1 MLRPY
6 ILAELPSNL
15 LMRRIGPNIMMPTLL
30 TVWGMIVA
38 LQGTVKSY
46 KGLVIIRVFL
56 GLVEGP
62 MFPGIILYLSNFYTR
77 KELALR
83 YVRRGRYLPIHS
95 HIFSGYRISCFFAV
109 SSLSGAFSGLLAAAI
124 MNMDG
129 MRGIA
134 GWAWIFILVCFNC
147 SSCLR
152 SVIV

>member
-83 YVRRGRYLPIHS
+83 YVRRQILRNS
-95 HIFSGYRISCFFAV
+95 FSY
-109 SSLSGAFSGLLAAAI
+109 
-124 MNMDG
+124 
-129 MRGIA
+129 
-134 GWAWIFILVCFNC
+134 ILW
-147 SSCLR
+147 L
-152 SVIV
+152 

>member
-1 MLRPY
+1 MALRPY

-46 KGLVIIRVFL
+46 KGMVIIRAFL

-77 KELALR
+77 KELA
-83 YVRRGRYLPIHS
+83 VR
-95 HIFSGYRISCFFAV
+95 
-109 SSLSGAFSGLLAAAI
+109 
-124 MNMDG
+124 
-129 MRGIA
+129 
-134 GWAWIFILVCFNC
+134 
-147 SSCLR
+147 
-152 SVIV
+152 